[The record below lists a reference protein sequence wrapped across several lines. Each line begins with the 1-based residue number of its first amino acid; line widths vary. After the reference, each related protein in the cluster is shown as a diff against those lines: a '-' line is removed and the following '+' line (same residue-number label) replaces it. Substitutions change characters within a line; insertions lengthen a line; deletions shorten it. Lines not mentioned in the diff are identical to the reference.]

1 MNDTKSNKNVK
12 KLAGIRCISS
22 IVTAQVG
29 DYITLNGETLV
40 VTWRA
45 AYKGR
50 HGSTEITLWNSKG
63 QERTVVL
70 SNGEVNY
77 SYVPG
82 GRLEFGHTWERPSL
96 TDALMVRTMLL
107 THHLV
112 CPVAQSLREAV

>member
-1 MNDTKSNKNVK
+1 MSNIKSIK
-12 KLAGIRCISS
+12 KAAGIRCISS

-82 GRLEFGHTWERPSL
+82 GRLEFEHTWERPSL

>member
-1 MNDTKSNKNVK
+1 MSNIKSIK
-12 KLAGIRCISS
+12 KAAGIRCIAS

-29 DYITLNGETLV
+29 DYIKLNGVTCV
-40 VTWRA
+40 VTWRFA
-45 AYKGR
+45 HHGR
-50 HGSTEITLWNSKG
+50 GGSTEITLWDDKG

-96 TDALMVRTMLL
+96 LEALMVRTMLI
-107 THHLV
+107 TKHLV
-112 CPVAQSLREAV
+112 CPVSAQLREVG

>member
-1 MNDTKSNKNVK
+1 MSNIKSIK
-12 KLAGIRCISS
+12 KAAGIRCIAS
-22 IVTAQVG
+22 IVTAQIG
-29 DYITLNGETLV
+29 DYINLNGETLV

-50 HGSTEITLWNSKG
+50 GGSTEITLWNSKG
-63 QERTVVL
+63 EERTVVL
-70 SNGEVNY
+70 SDGTVNY

-96 TDALMVRTMLL
+96 LDALMVRTLLL

-112 CPVAQSLREAV
+112 CPVSQVLRETA